1 MSVMRHGGGGG
12 FLQRRLTK
20 LYTDTKTSCESVTT
34 ASKALDDPELI
45 ALHQSFQKQRDRLL
59 AWGLDWSDDSAA
71 QPNDIDESLTAAGFS
86 DVVESVMSSIQDQ
99 LNEAERVQHLDP
111 PMRPSKDRKID
122 PSKEALGSGP
132 LKTQWTDDDIS
143 RSQTILSDLTAC
155 IDTLYDLSRSRRTM
169 ASSMSSSKRRAR
181 PIPASPHGSYSESKE
196 KVQSPKQN
204 SEQYTLS
211 PSAIQRD
218 FGAPFISSHHLI
230 IQRSALQLYG
240 GADDNNPPPYE
251 PVAASS
257 NSRAVGRLN
266 TSASLALQRST
277 KESHVS
283 VLVEFMPIMVDSQ
296 RNSKN
301 SRLEK
306 LQQSLEQLLQNAKV
320 SHLGLL
326 RFLGYCIDEPN
337 ARYAFLYQMPVDYFP
352 FLRNPS
358 DLLKE
363 LKPMPLVSLLP
374 SPSAEDYREKRMPN
388 LETRFRLAYDLLMSA
403 LHLRTQNAV
412 HGNINSSNI
421 IFFPG
426 RTDANNDESGLAPDL
441 RRPYLTSP
449 ARFSGDGPTPEPL
462 STAMYRHPEDKRN
475 VDDDGAWAYDLYSLG
490 LILLEIGLWA
500 PIGRL
505 WKTKYD
511 RTWFKH
517 RVEDLYV
524 KKLGAKCGG
533 AYLQAVQLCLD
544 APNFHLSTQPMT
556 DLSLRVPQIY
566 HYPVLDLSDPD
577 GTFSFSMN
585 FMYTIC
591 KILWSCCRIDIF
603 SAPSAEELDDYLPL
617 ALVPTPEP
625 TPENEQVA
633 AYMSA
638 RETSLLDKK
647 LPTIPGEQWG
657 TVTQEKSLEKLAK
670 KRTVKRLPNIDIPD
684 EHLQEWNFQMMPK
697 LSRLLQ
703 KILKESNESCGATL
717 MMTGES
723 AENARTTI
731 CVTCASVKKVRSAL
745 KKHFQIGRDD
755 WDLIVLRGDIE
766 RSKVPRNKRR
776 KPAKTRPNGS
786 NETPFRQRELNPCY
800 QQRPLCGASIG
811 AFQNEEHLPP
821 VSYGGA
827 VLVDGMPYGLT
838 VHHMLEAPS
847 DDEGYENDD
856 QDGPARSA
864 GNWPRNTPTI
874 PQTDLMYTHPD
885 SERSEFNLDLEISDF
900 EDDDDASQGPDG
912 GHDEYWLSEDD
923 SSDDESI
930 DPDNDDDD
938 AASIGDT
945 TGIDPGEE
953 PRLFVTQPAIDDV
966 HEDFFP
972 SPEDRD
978 DEHLASHSLGY
989 IHASSGVRRWMWK
1002 GIKHEI
1008 DWALIKV
1015 DDSRMD
1021 PRNIIIDNTTS
1032 SPTRPTPGR
1041 LAQRP
1046 PIYLNQIAR
1055 MEELGGLQVLCCG
1068 RTSGLQSGLIS
1079 KAMTLVKLHGR
1090 HSFSTSFCV
1099 NGNFG
1104 APGDSGAWVFDR
1116 SNGRV
1121 CGHVLAWSEKTNT
1134 TYIAPMEVTIEDIT
1148 RTLNA
1153 TLVSLPGD
1161 PTQSLG
1167 YASSGSPQSAQYRYQ
1182 SQQLPGDF
1190 GRLTVGGPPTPPMPP
1205 PHAFPHPH
1213 PHPHSH
1219 PHHPGFG
1226 RPPPPPPPPPRPGS
1240 REAHGFRGRMS
1251 PIPPSLLT
1259 GPRNVERQ
1267 LA

>member
-1 MSVMRHGGGGG
+1 MSVLRHGGSGG

-34 ASKALDDPELI
+34 ASKAVDDPELV

-59 AWGLDWSDDSAA
+59 AWGLDWSDASAA

-86 DVVESVMSSIQDQ
+86 DVVESVMSTIQDL
-99 LNEAERVQHLDP
+99 LNDAERVQHLDP
-111 PMRPSKDRKID
+111 PMHPPKDRKVD
-122 PSKEALGSGP
+122 LSKKAFGSGP
-132 LKTQWTDDDIS
+132 LKTQWTEDDIS
-143 RSQTILSDLTAC
+143 RSKIILSDLTAC

-169 ASSMSSSKRRAR
+169 ASSMSSTKRRAR
-181 PIPASPHGSYSESKE
+181 PTPASPFDSPHGSFSESKE
-196 KVQSPKQN
+196 KVQSPKILD
-204 SEQYTLS
+204 QYTQS
-211 PSAIQRD
+211 PTMQRD
-218 FGAPFISSHHLI
+218 FSASFPSAHDLVIP
-230 IQRSALQLYG
+230 RSALQLYG
-240 GADDNNPPPYE
+240 AADDNSPPPYE

-257 NSRAVGRLN
+257 NSRAIGRLN
-266 TSASLALQRST
+266 TSASPALQAFT

-283 VLVEFMPIMVDSQ
+283 VLVEFMPIMVGSRKD
-296 RNSKN
+296 SKN

-306 LQQSLEQLLQNAKV
+306 LQQSLEQLLQNARI

-374 SPSAEDYREKRMPN
+374 SPSSDDYREKRMPN

-403 LHLRTQNAV
+403 LHLRSQNAV

-426 RTDANNDESGLAPDL
+426 RTDANNDESGLSPDL

-500 PIGRL
+500 PVGRL
-505 WKTKYD
+505 WKMKYD
-511 RTWFKH
+511 RSWFKH

-603 SAPSAEELDDYLPL
+603 SAPPAEELDDCLPL

-625 TPENEQVA
+625 TPTNEQVD

-638 RETSLLDKK
+638 CESTNLGHKM
-647 LPTIPGEQWG
+647 PIIPSHQWG
-657 TVTQEKSLEKLAK
+657 AGTLEKSLEKPAK
-670 KRTVKRLPNIDIPD
+670 KRTVKRIPNLDIPD
-684 EHLQEWNFQMMPK
+684 DHLHEWNIQMMPK

-723 AENARTTI
+723 PDTARTTI
-731 CVTCASVKKVRSAL
+731 CVTCSSVKKVRSAL
-745 KKHFQIGRDD
+745 KKHFQLGRDD
-755 WDLIVLRGDIE
+755 WDLIVIRGDIE
-766 RSKVPRNKRR
+766 RSKVPHKRR
-776 KPAKTRPNGS
+776 RPAKTRPNGS

-847 DDEGYENDD
+847 DDEGSETNEDV
-856 QDGPARSA
+856 PARSS
-864 GNWPRNTPTI
+864 GNRPLDTSNASVSHSMHAYPE
-874 PQTDLMYTHPD
+874 DD
-885 SERSEFNLDLEISDF
+885 RSEANLDFEISDL
-900 EDDDDASQGPDG
+900 EDDDASTSPGPDG
-912 GHDEYWLSEDD
+912 DEYWLSEDE

-989 IHASSGVRRWMWK
+989 IHASSGVRRWTWK

-1015 DDSRMD
+1015 DDARMD

-1032 SPTRPTPGR
+1032 SPARPTPGR
-1041 LAQRP
+1041 SAQPP
-1046 PIYLNQIAR
+1046 PIFLNQIAR
-1055 MEELGGLQVLCCG
+1055 MEELGGLQVHCCG

-1116 SNGRV
+1116 ATGRV

-1134 TYIAPMEVTIEDIT
+1134 TYIAPMEVTVEDIT

-1153 TLVSLPGD
+1153 SLVSLPGD
-1161 PTQSLG
+1161 PTRSAG
-1167 YASSGSPQSAQYRYQ
+1167 YIASASSQPAQYRYQ

-1190 GRLTVGGPPTPPMPP
+1190 SRLTVGGPSMPP
-1205 PHAFPHPH
+1205 HPLSH
-1213 PHPHSH
+1213 PH

-1259 GPRNVERQ
+1259 GPRNIERQ